1 MWNHS
6 ILTLETDFGPQSTS
20 YRPGWIKVLL
30 LLAPLRPLRGRE
42 IWAPGIHAPCD
53 SLVAQKV
60 QRRFP
65 FHSSGRRRIGSGMG
79 PWASG
84 GLVGSPPELGRRG
97 AGGVV
102 SAGCGSQAG
111 RGPEP
116 RGRVGK
122 GGFSSAAFPRPPP
135 PPPPRRA
142 DGRRQ
147 EEKEGRSELRAAA
160 YTAFSGSRLRN
171 SGMLAVPL
179 QARELRAA
187 GCIESSSG
195 PAGLHAPLI
204 FRSGRAPRGPPFSP
218 VMVTEGLPTPRTGL
232 KIPSPGQR
240 EEKGVKRWRELP
252 FRTQ

>member
-1 MWNHS
+1 MPAGKSTHS
-6 ILTLETDFGPQSTS
+6 SQEMCGWTLCIDVCASCALQTDFGPQSTTS

-53 SLVAQKV
+53 SPVAQKV

-116 RGRVGK
+116 RGSGEPASKCSQIPRSGL
-122 GGFSSAAFPRPPP
+122 GRRDAGANERPPS
-135 PPPPRRA
+135 
-142 DGRRQ
+142 
-147 EEKEGRSELRAAA
+147 GRSW
-160 YTAFSGSRLRN
+160 SSKVN
-171 SGMLAVPL
+171 QAVLDCNPK
-179 QARELRAA
+179 RKVTVCDINR
-187 GCIESSSG
+187 
-195 PAGLHAPLI
+195 
-204 FRSGRAPRGPPFSP
+204 
-218 VMVTEGLPTPRTGL
+218 VMNP
-232 KIPSPGQR
+232 
-240 EEKGVKRWRELP
+240 
-252 FRTQ
+252 